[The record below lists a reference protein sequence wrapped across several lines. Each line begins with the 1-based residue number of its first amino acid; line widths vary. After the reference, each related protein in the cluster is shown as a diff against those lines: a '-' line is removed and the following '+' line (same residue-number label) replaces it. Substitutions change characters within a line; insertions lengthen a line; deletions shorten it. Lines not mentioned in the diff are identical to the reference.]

1 MGVEVA
7 LSEWVK
13 VLNVRFRVQV
23 EYDIRVLC
31 VSRV

>member
-23 EYDIRVLC
+23 EYDIHVLC